1 MAQIFRQEKA
11 VCFAESIVK
20 RCLAFQ
26 IVLRR
31 IPSTKWNSFELSA
44 GLPDVA

>member
-1 MAQIFRQEKA
+1 MVQIFRQERA

-20 RCLAFQ
+20 DRQAFQ

-31 IPSTKWNSFELSA
+31 IPSIMWNSFELSA

>member
-1 MAQIFRQEKA
+1 MVQIFRQERA

-20 RCLAFQ
+20 DCLAFQ

-31 IPSTKWNSFELSA
+31 IPSILWNSFELSA

>member
-1 MAQIFRQEKA
+1 MHVFRQERA

-20 RCLAFQ
+20 DRQAFQ
-26 IVLRR
+26 MVLRR
-31 IPSTKWNSFELSA
+31 IPSILWNSFKFSA

>member
-1 MAQIFRQEKA
+1 MAHISRQERA

-20 RCLAFQ
+20 DRQVFQ
-26 IVLRR
+26 MVLRR
-31 IPSTKWNSFELSA
+31 IPSILWNSFELSA